1 MSSKDYYSL
10 LGVDRKASQQEMK
23 KAYRQ
28 LARKYHPDVNPG
40 DKSAEETFKK
50 INEAYEVLSDKEK
63 RKKYDRFGDKWQYAD
78 QFAQAGG
85 KQGPYQG
92 FNSSTFDSGGGIRFE
107 GGDIG
112 SLFDEILRGGGG
124 AGYRPRPR
132 RGQDIEYG
140 VDVSLEESFN
150 GTQRILSLQTQK
162 PCPACQGSGSQQSNV
177 CQSCSGAG
185 VVPGTER
192 LEVKVPASV
201 KTGSRVRLAGKG
213 GHGASGGA
221 RGDLYLLVKVKPH
234 KVFERTGDDL
244 NVSVPVPLTTAMLG
258 GEISVPSIKGGKLAL
273 RIPPE
278 TQNGRTFRLT
288 GQGMSQLS
296 KTTRGNLIA
305 RVDIVL
311 PEKLSVE
318 EKELFKKLK
327 QIRHDAK

>member
-1 MSSKDYYSL
+1 MAAKDYYKI
-10 LGVDRKASQQEMK
+10 LGVGKNASAQELK

-28 LARKYHPDVNPG
+28 LARKYHPDVNPD

-63 RKKYDRFGDKWQYAD
+63 RKKYDKFGDQWQHAD

-85 KQGPYQG
+85 KQGPYQNFDFSA
-92 FNSSTFDSGGGIRFE
+92 FNRGGGIRFE

-112 SLFDEILRGGGG
+112 SLFDEILRGGG
-124 AGYRPRPR
+124 AGYRSRPR

-140 VDVSLEESFN
+140 VEVSLEEASS
-150 GTQRILSLQTQK
+150 GTQRMLSLQTEK
-162 PCPACQGSGSQQSNV
+162 PCPACQGSGRQQNNI
-177 CQSCSGAG
+177 CPSCRGAG

-192 LEVKVPASV
+192 LEVKVPAGV

-234 KVFERTGDDL
+234 RIFERNGDDL
-244 NVSVPVPLTTAMLG
+244 SVAVPVPLTVAMLG
-258 GEISVPSIKGGKLAL
+258 GEISVPSIKGGRLAL
-273 RIPPE
+273 RIPPQ

-288 GQGMSQLS
+288 GQGMTILG
-296 KTTRGNLIA
+296 KAVRGNLIA
-305 RVDIVL
+305 KVNVVL
-311 PEKLSVE
+311 PGKLSAE
-318 EKELFKKLK
+318 EKELFNKLGK
-327 QIRHDAK
+327 LRPDV

>member
-1 MSSKDYYSL
+1 MASKDYYNV
-10 LGVDRKASQQEMK
+10 LGVGRNASTQELK

-63 RKKYDRFGDKWQYAD
+63 RKKYDKFGDQWQHAD

-92 FNSSTFDSGGGIRFE
+92 FSSSTFSRSGGTRFE

-124 AGYRPRPR
+124 AGFKPRPR

-140 VDVSLEESFN
+140 VEVSLKEAFG
-150 GTQRILSLQTQK
+150 GTHRMLSLQTQK
-162 PCPACQGSGSQQSNV
+162 PCPSCRGSGSQQNNI
-177 CQSCSGAG
+177 CPNCRGAG
-185 VVPGTER
+185 IVPGTER
-192 LEVKVPASV
+192 LEVKVPAGV

-213 GHGASGGA
+213 GHGASGGS
-221 RGDLYLLVKVKPH
+221 RGDLFLLVKVKPH
-234 KVFERTGDDL
+234 RLFERNGDDL
-244 NVSVPVPLTTAMLG
+244 KVSAPVPLTIAMLG
-258 GEISVPSIKGGKLAL
+258 GEVSVPSIKGVKLAL
-273 RIPPE
+273 KIPPE

-288 GQGMSQLS
+288 GQGMPKLG
-296 KTTRGNLIA
+296 KATRGNLIA
-305 RVDIVL
+305 RADIVL
-311 PEKLSVE
+311 PDKLSAE
-318 EKELFKKLK
+318 EKDIFKKLK
-327 QIRHDAK
+327 QLRPDV